1 MLPVIPIALLLRL
14 PCWKSCQ
21 DAFPFP
27 RPKQW
32 PQTACR
38 GARAGTAI
46 STHAGG
52 LRLRDRQQLGEEAET
67 QAEPAATGRNR
78 KEAGVVYFFSEALL
92 GCFTEKSLGKMRVT
106 YLRRSWKWLP
116 GIMC

>member
-67 QAEPAATGRNR
+67 QAEPAATGRKLVLFIFSARLCWDVLR
-78 KEAGVVYFFSEALL
+78 KKVLAKCG
-92 GCFTEKSLGKMRVT
+92 
-106 YLRRSWKWLP
+106 
-116 GIMC
+116 